1 MSNYKMQKYNFFL
14 NIYATLYKNYRKA
27 TVCGGS
33 LPLRSGSCRL
43 FRRTGARIFGFPQI
57 LLLLTATG
65 GKDPPLPPLY
75 NLYKNSLRSLRAWRL
90 IKNKTAECA
99 KSAEVFSRFCIR
111 AI

>member
-27 TVCGGS
+27 AVCGGS

-65 GKDPPLPPLY
+65 GKEPPLPPLY
-75 NLYKNSLRSLRAWRL
+75 NLCVLGD
-90 IKNKTAECA
+90 
-99 KSAEVFSRFCIR
+99 
-111 AI
+111 

>member
-27 TVCGGS
+27 VLCGGS

-65 GKDPPLPPLY
+65 GKDPPLPPLKKY
-75 NLYKNSLRSLRAWRL
+75 SS
-90 IKNKTAECA
+90 
-99 KSAEVFSRFCIR
+99 CISYETNVY
-111 AI
+111 